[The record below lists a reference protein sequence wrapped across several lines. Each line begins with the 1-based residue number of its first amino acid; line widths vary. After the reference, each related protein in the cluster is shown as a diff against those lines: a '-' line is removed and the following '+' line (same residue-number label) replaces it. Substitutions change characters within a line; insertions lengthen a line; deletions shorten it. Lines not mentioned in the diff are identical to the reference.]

1 MYRLVLSKRFIKQ
14 IKKFD
19 KYTVNSILVWLEKN
33 IDGSDNPRQHGK
45 ALVGNLKG
53 LWRYRIGNY
62 RVVCRIQ
69 DEELVV
75 VAVSGGHRRD
85 IYKR

>member
-1 MYRLVLSKRFIKQ
+1 MYRLVLSKQFIKQ

-19 KYTVNSILVWLEKN
+19 KYTANSILVWLEKN